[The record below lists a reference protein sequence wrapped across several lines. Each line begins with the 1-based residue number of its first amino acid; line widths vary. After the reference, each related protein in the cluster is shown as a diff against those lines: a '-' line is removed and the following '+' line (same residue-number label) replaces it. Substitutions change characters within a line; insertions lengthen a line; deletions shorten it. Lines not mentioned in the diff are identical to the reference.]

1 MPRYVPKR
9 NSGKFTLR
17 DIDKY
22 NHGNTLH
29 NSKTMEII
37 KLSKDGIMAKLRHIY
52 TMKYYIEANMNKP
65 QSHATIQPYL
75 QNIILR
81 NVGITGDTLPEILL
95 TKILKANT
103 TN

>member
-1 MPRYVPKR
+1 
-9 NSGKFTLR
+9 
-17 DIDKY
+17 
-22 NHGNTLH
+22 
-29 NSKTMEII
+29 
-37 KLSKDGIMAKLRHIY
+37 
-52 TMKYYIEANMNKP
+52 MNEP